1 MAGTKWINKE
11 LTYVQASRARDEIH
25 LFCDDETAGPDC
37 ANLIAKM
44 GRTEV
49 KGPVH
54 HALQKAKERLV
65 EKEAKRLE
73 QRETPKSPP
82 LDKKKKPV
90 QRPKTPTSTQVE
102 KTAVQQQ
109 KIPADTLVAKPEIPQ
124 DKKQREQP
132 PQEEQRQEQ
141 QRVHVR

>member
-1 MAGTKWINKE
+1 
-11 LTYVQASRARDEIH
+11 
-25 LFCDDETAGPDC
+25 
-37 ANLIAKM
+37 M

-73 QRETPKSPP
+73 QRKTPKSPP

-90 QRPKTPTSTQVE
+90 QRPKTPTSTPLE